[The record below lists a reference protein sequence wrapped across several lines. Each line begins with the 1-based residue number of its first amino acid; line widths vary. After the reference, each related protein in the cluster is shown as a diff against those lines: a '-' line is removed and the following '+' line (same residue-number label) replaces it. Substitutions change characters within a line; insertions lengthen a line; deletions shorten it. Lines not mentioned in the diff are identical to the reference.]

1 MPNVLVIQGM
11 KIKITMRDGIRED
24 SDNIKH

>member
-11 KIKITMRDGIRED
+11 KIKITMRDYITED